1 MIFKPKIK
9 KLLQTFS
16 IFVIAL
22 VCTLTI
28 NTLPT
33 HATTIQD
40 VANAIADLIGVS
52 GSGESAIVPEGIA
65 ATRTGYLC
73 YILEA
78 NGNNPGLDAY
88 AFKSNSEFTDLPG
101 AINYIRSRRGHTVTG
116 WKSDDPVAWNI
127 KPFNRDKSTNQ
138 AAIKAWMTSNETG
151 TVNVVKFV
159 SDNWGNEVAIK
170 FKQGEY
176 ILVVETLLH
185 FQFSFPSEHGTPDY
199 FTTLDVIHMIHEGGE
214 EIIDMINDLGMS
226 INDAAVAIRDILNAK
241 LDEMHA
247 GTSYVKVGSPV
258 IGTPA
263 NCLDFYDIHVASS
276 GPNWFK
282 EYLNKIVPFAE
293 MITPGGAGE
302 KAGFTPW
309 TGATSAQISDADIDN
324 HGLAMFVI
332 KAIPTIQTTCDET
345 ITPYTPHPAPDE
357 SDGTYT
363 IVKNYR
369 LKTSQG
375 TYEDTTPDPSYT
387 ENLAPSILIENESEY
402 QVVGWKTS
410 ATVDKNI
417 NSTTW
422 ESSVPS
428 PVRSGTTPTT
438 VTLTPD
444 TEKCLYVLL
453 EKIEPPDHVIEDAN
467 YILSQSSIT
476 RRVWFS
482 NPDHRLT
489 NMDDTSEKI
498 EEREFAWS
506 FDAFAKCGGHEY
518 QAPCEGHPHRD
529 NRCQAGC
536 EGGHSST
543 DYCCLEG
550 CTSDHN
556 CGKSDCVTKTD
567 YCGSSDGTSNDGTH
581 WKLSDDSVRLSINNV
596 KQGDNPNVL
605 ATKDGWNKEVE
616 KGNTIK
622 RYFNGRRTQLGAGRF
637 IDTRKNWDYVC
648 ILMRGADKLTVA
660 HEDSGQRK
668 PSDYIEIFIPTIS
681 IFKSDLI
688 FNLSYINITSNP
700 KHNRMSVK
708 QESSLSI

>member
-1 MIFKPKIK
+1 LGVGLFFIPIYNIIHILIFLFLNFESMSILYLKGASIMIFKPKIK
-9 KLLQTFS
+9 SILQTFS

-28 NTLPT
+28 NTLQT

-73 YILEA
+73 YILEE

-101 AINYIRSRRGHTVTG
+101 AIWYVKSRRGHTVTG

-138 AAIKAWMTSNETG
+138 AAIKAWMTQTNAAGALNATQ
-151 TVNVVKFV
+151 FV
-159 SDNWGNEVAIK
+159 LDNWGESVALK

-185 FQFSFPSEHGTPDY
+185 FQYSVPSEHGTPDY
-199 FTTLDVIHMIHEGGE
+199 FTTLDGIHMIHEGGE
-214 EIIDMINDLGMS
+214 EIIVMINDLGRSM
-226 INDAAVAIRDILNAK
+226 NDAAVAIRDILNAK
-241 LDEMHA
+241 LDEMYA
-247 GTSYVKVGSPV
+247 GNGYVKVGSPV
-258 IGTPA
+258 IGTTA
-263 NCLDFYDIHVASS
+263 NCLDFYDMYIASS

-332 KAIPTIQTTCDET
+332 KAISEIQTTCEE
-345 ITPYTPHPAPDE
+345 PKQPSPHPAPDE

-375 TYEDTTPDPSYT
+375 TYEDKGCFYQD
-387 ENLAPSILIENESEY
+387 ELAPSILIENESEY

-417 NSTTW
+417 NSTQ
-422 ESSVPS
+422 VANI
-428 PVRSGTTPTT
+428 SGPISK
-438 VTLTPD
+438 LHSNI
-444 TEKCLYVLL
+444 LNA
-453 EKIEPPDHVIEDAN
+453 PP
-467 YILSQSSIT
+467 L
-476 RRVWFS
+476 
-482 NPDHRLT
+482 
-489 NMDDTSEKI
+489 
-498 EEREFAWS
+498 
-506 FDAFAKCGGHEY
+506 
-518 QAPCEGHPHRD
+518 
-529 NRCQAGC
+529 
-536 EGGHSST
+536 
-543 DYCCLEG
+543 
-550 CTSDHN
+550 
-556 CGKSDCVTKTD
+556 
-567 YCGSSDGTSNDGTH
+567 
-581 WKLSDDSVRLSINNV
+581 
-596 KQGDNPNVL
+596 
-605 ATKDGWNKEVE
+605 
-616 KGNTIK
+616 
-622 RYFNGRRTQLGAGRF
+622 
-637 IDTRKNWDYVC
+637 
-648 ILMRGADKLTVA
+648 
-660 HEDSGQRK
+660 
-668 PSDYIEIFIPTIS
+668 
-681 IFKSDLI
+681 
-688 FNLSYINITSNP
+688 
-700 KHNRMSVK
+700 
-708 QESSLSI
+708 SLSL